1 MKWEDIQ
8 NLFETCKRHREDH
21 SCGGYPYE
29 YGDVLS
35 SLVAAL
41 KPKRILEVG
50 TGLGYTT
57 VCMAY
62 GFENTEIDTIDQ
74 DEFHS
79 QLAFDHWEEVGLQTR
94 ITQHIDKAE
103 AVLPTLK
110 APYDFIFFDGYAP
123 SMKFMIQYEKLLK
136 KGGVLMTA
144 NLFVKD
150 ETGGKYVR
158 ELKREWKWKSGFFA
172 DTAISVKLR

>member
-1 MKWEDIQ
+1 MKQSDLEK
-8 NLFETCKRHREDH
+8 LFDQCKKHRDEH

-35 SLVAAL
+35 SLVMAL
-41 KPKRILEVG
+41 QPKRILEVG

-57 VCMAY
+57 ACMSY
-62 GFENTEIDTIDQ
+62 GWEHAKIDTIDQ
-74 DEFHS
+74 DPFHS
-79 QLAFDHWEEVGLQTR
+79 QLALEHWEELGIRSR

-103 AVLPTLK
+103 AVLLTLTP
-110 APYDFIFFDGYAP
+110 PYDFIFFDGYAP

-158 ELKREWKWKSGFFA
+158 ELKRDWKWQSGFFA